1 MDNFNEYMEEFKQNS
16 LEEKRKIALEQLKIL
31 TSLTTT
37 MCDEVNVK
45 SEPIITKDIVEA
57 QNGNSSEED
66 FVEAVVV
73 YASSIQQSL
82 CDFVENM
89 TKVMEKATRE

>member
-73 YASSIQQSL
+73 YASSIQKSL